1 MKIHRIA
8 VSTIFFINGIVFAS
22 WASRIPLIQEN
33 LQINHAVLGSVLLA
47 LPLGSLTT
55 LPVAGWLTTRF
66 KSRHLVIFSVLLACA
81 ILPLIA
87 FAPSAF
93 ILGTI
98 LFFFGFANDLLNI
111 SMNTQAVAIELA
123 YKQPIMSSFHALF
136 SLGGMFGAGIGGI
149 MEELQ
154 IGLFQHFICIFFV
167 FSIVVFFIQRYL
179 LNKDLEHDSNHPVFA
194 KPDAGLLGLGMIAF
208 CVMIGEGA
216 MADWSAVYLK
226 DFLTMRSGLS
236 TAGYTAFSFAMALG
250 RFGGDWL
257 AGRFGVIHLLKMN
270 GLLACVGMCIAL
282 FLPYPLFIILG
293 FTLVGLGLS
302 TGVPLV
308 YSLAGK
314 SKTMPAGVALAAV
327 TTVGATGFLVGP
339 PIIGF
344 LAELS
349 SLRIAMGLIAVLSA
363 SVILL
368 ADRAT
373 IK

>member
-1 MKIHRIA
+1 MKTHRIA
-8 VSTIFFINGIVFAS
+8 VSIIFFINGIVFAS

-33 LQINHAVLGSVLLA
+33 LQINHAVLGGVLLA

-55 LPVAGWLTTRF
+55 LPIAGWLTTRF
-66 KSRHLVIFSVLLACA
+66 KSRSLVVFSVLLSCA
-81 ILPLIA
+81 ILPMIA
-87 FAPSAF
+87 FAPSPF
-93 ILGTI
+93 VLGSI

-123 YKQPIMSSFHALF
+123 YKKPIMSSFHALF
-136 SLGGMFGAGIGGI
+136 SLGGMFGAGIGGF
-149 MEELQ
+149 MEEFEVS
-154 IGLFQHFICIFFV
+154 LFQHFASIFLV
-167 FSIVVFFIQRYL
+167 FSVVVLFVQKHL
-179 LNKDLEHDSNHPVFA
+179 LNTDLEHDDSHPLFA
-194 KPDAGLLGLGMIAF
+194 KPDATLLGLGVIAF
-208 CVMIGEGA
+208 CIMIGEGA

-226 DFLTMRSGLS
+226 EYLHSQSGLS

-257 AGRFGVIHLLKMN
+257 TARFGAILLLKIN
-270 GLLACVGMCIAL
+270 GLVACVGMCIAL
-282 FLPYPLFIILG
+282 FLPFPFFIILG

-314 SKTMPAGVALAAV
+314 SKTMPAGIALAAV
-327 TTVGATGFLVGP
+327 TTVGATGFLIGP

-344 LAELS
+344 LAQLS
-349 SLRIAMGLIAVLSA
+349 TLRIALGLIAVLSA

-368 ADRAT
+368 AGRAK
-373 IK
+373 IE